1 MSLSKQEPN
10 KTNKTIGERGK
21 RGRKRGRKWRRRNKK
36 KKKRVDQPLPVW
48 PLVNSGDG
56 KRNGNHI
63 FPVHVFPS
71 HSFGWSIDKFI
82 FFNANINTTNSIKNN
97 NKTTS
102 KEDKISDR
110 RQRCRDRNRRI
121 GNISKGIPMASETR
135 AGHFQ
140 GIRESEES
148 ILKLTIQISYQVAWT
163 VISNQFI
170 EWSNFP
176 NDSLPVNLGAHKR
189 EEHNG

>member
-71 HSFGWSIDKFI
+71 HSFGWSIDKF
-82 FFNANINTTNSIKNN
+82 FFFLMLTSIQQIPS
-97 NKTTS
+97 KTITRQHQKRTRSPIEGSVAEIATVGSETSAREFQWRPRLEPAIS
-102 KEDKISDR
+102 KESGNP
-110 RQRCRDRNRRI
+110 RNQSW
-121 GNISKGIPMASETR
+121 N
-135 AGHFQ
+135 
-140 GIRESEES
+140 
-148 ILKLTIQISYQVAWT
+148 
-163 VISNQFI
+163 
-170 EWSNFP
+170 
-176 NDSLPVNLGAHKR
+176 
-189 EEHNG
+189 